1 MVLLLMAAVT
11 LATSGGDLT
20 LQAGTTGAAV
30 VEAVTDRLEASCV
43 FPEDKMFLRRIAY
56 VETFD
61 GVDSD
66 TYREGY
72 HGGIWQVSYV
82 KYHGGIW

>member
-1 MVLLLMAAVT
+1 MLKLVLVAAALV
-11 LATSGGDLT
+11 AAARAEGDLT
-20 LQAGTTGAAV
+20 LQPGTSGATV

-43 FPEDKMFLRRIAY
+43 FSEDKMFIRRIAY

-61 GVDSD
+61 GVDEK

-72 HGGIWQVSYV
+72 HGGIWQVERQ
-82 KYHGGIW
+82 